1 MLIKFFKTIHNK
13 YARFFKFIFFL
24 RYLFVIF
31 IVSIS
36 LFLIIP
42 KFFNYEKKE
51 QIIKNYLKENYNFEI
66 GEHENISYKA
76 FPTPKLEFKKVKLKF
91 LKSNTNLSIKSLEIY
106 PKAFGIYN
114 LNYFETRKIILNDN
128 TTNLEI
134 TNLPIFIDQLI
145 NQKKKISLNNLNI
158 QIVNENNLIA
168 KLENILFTNFG
179 YKKNSIEGKVFGK
192 KFKIDL
198 DGNFEFV
205 KFRLANS
212 GIYAELNLDEKKKTG
227 IFKSKILNTN
237 LKFNF
242 QYEKKNI
249 KIFDTHF
256 RSKNLSFSNE
266 SFVTV
271 FPFLIVNTSFEIDE
285 LNFILFEKLNFIKLL
300 DFKHIIKKINSN
312 NVIIVKSNNF
322 INDLKLEINSAYGRL
337 NYKKKFLLSKNLF
350 ECEGSLNIL
359 EEYPLLYFNCSIM
372 FNDKQK
378 FFKKFSIKTKNN
390 KDILRLKVNGNLNL
404 LNKKINFKEISSN
417 KKKSSNE
424 DLKYFKNS
432 FENIL
437 FNENIFKIFDKKK
450 IKDFILEII

>member
-1 MLIKFFKTIHNK
+1 MK
-13 YARFFKFIFFL
+13 
-24 RYLFVIF
+24 
-31 IVSIS
+31 
-36 LFLIIP
+36 
-42 KFFNYEKKE
+42 
-51 QIIKNYLKENYNFEI
+51 
-66 GEHENISYKA
+66 
-76 FPTPKLEFKKVKLKF
+76 
-91 LKSNTNLSIKSLEIY
+91 
-106 PKAFGIYN
+106 
-114 LNYFETRKIILNDN
+114 
-128 TTNLEI
+128 
-134 TNLPIFIDQLI
+134 
-145 NQKKKISLNNLNI
+145 
-158 QIVNENNLIA
+158 
-168 KLENILFTNFG
+168 
-179 YKKNSIEGKVFGK
+179 
-192 KFKIDL
+192 
-198 DGNFEFV
+198 
-205 KFRLANS
+205 
-212 GIYAELNLDEKKKTG
+212 KKKTG